1 MRLKQYLIFSNA
13 CLIGEESSVTAQAGR
28 RYRAADR
35 ISVRDQLLAAA
46 GAVMT
51 EQDTID
57 VPLAEIAQRAGVNV
71 ALVSYYFGGRDGL
84 LLALAKRD
92 AEQALAGLDV
102 LMRLD
107 LSPAAKLRK
116 HIAGVVD
123 SFFRHPYLN
132 RLLRALMRDSDSAAA
147 REIAECFAAPTAA
160 AVRAL
165 LEEGA
170 RIGELRPV
178 DPMLFHFAMHGACES
193 LFSGRTMLK
202 HLHGIEAIDDALRQ
216 RYAAAVTE
224 LLLAGCLAPATA

>member
-1 MRLKQYLIFSNA
+1 MA
-13 CLIGEESSVTAQAGR
+13 EAGR
-28 RYRAADR
+28 KQRMAVERV
-35 ISVRDQLLAAA
+35 SVRAQLLAAA

-92 AEQALAGLDV
+92 AEHALAGLDA
-102 LMRLD
+102 LMALD

-116 HIAGVVD
+116 HVAGIVGG
-123 SFFRHPYLN
+123 FFRHPYLN

-147 REIAECFAAPTAA
+147 REIAQCFAAPIAEA
-160 AVRAL
+160 LRLL

-170 RIGELRPV
+170 RLGELKPV
-178 DPMLFHFAMHGACES
+178 DPMLFHFALLGACES

-202 HLHGIEAIDDALRQ
+202 HVHGIEAIDEALQQ
-216 RYAAAVTE
+216 RYAE
-224 LLLAGCLAPATA
+224 LIAETLIAGCLISKEATP

>member
-1 MRLKQYLIFSNA
+1 MA
-13 CLIGEESSVTAQAGR
+13 EAGR
-28 RYRAADR
+28 KQRMAVERV
-35 ISVRDQLLAAA
+35 SVRAQLLAAA

-92 AEQALAGLDV
+92 AEHALAGLDA
-102 LMRLD
+102 LMALD

-116 HIAGVVD
+116 HVGGIVRG
-123 SFFRHPYLN
+123 FFRHPYLN

-147 REIAECFAAPTAA
+147 REIAQCFAAPIAEA
-160 AVRAL
+160 LRLL

-170 RIGELRPV
+170 RLGELKPV
-178 DPMLFHFAMHGACES
+178 DPMLFHFALLGACES

-202 HLHGIEAIDDALRQ
+202 HVHGIEAIDEALQ
-216 RYAAAVTE
+216 LRYAE
-224 LLLAGCLAPATA
+224 LIAETLIAGCLIPKEATP

>member
-1 MRLKQYLIFSNA
+1 MA
-13 CLIGEESSVTAQAGR
+13 EAGR
-28 RYRAADR
+28 KQRMAVERV
-35 ISVRDQLLAAA
+35 SVRAQLLAAA

-92 AEQALAGLDV
+92 AEHALAGLDA
-102 LMRLD
+102 LMALD

-116 HIAGVVD
+116 HVAGIVGG
-123 SFFRHPYLN
+123 FFRHPYLN

-147 REIAECFAAPTAA
+147 REIAQCFAAPIAEA
-160 AVRAL
+160 LRLL

-170 RIGELRPV
+170 RLGELKPV
-178 DPMLFHFAMHGACES
+178 DPMLFHFALLGACES

-202 HLHGIEAIDDALRQ
+202 HVHGIEAIDEALQQ
-216 RYAAAVTE
+216 RYAE
-224 LLLAGCLAPATA
+224 LIAETLIAGCLIPKEATP

>member
-1 MRLKQYLIFSNA
+1 MA
-13 CLIGEESSVTAQAGR
+13 EAGR
-28 RYRAADR
+28 KQRMAVERV
-35 ISVRDQLLAAA
+35 SVRAQLLAAA

-92 AEQALAGLDV
+92 AEHALAGLDA
-102 LMRLD
+102 LMALD

-116 HIAGVVD
+116 HVGGIVRG
-123 SFFRHPYLN
+123 FFRHPYLN

-147 REIAECFAAPTAA
+147 REIAQCFAAPIAEA
-160 AVRAL
+160 LRLL
-165 LEEGA
+165 LEAGA
-170 RIGELRPV
+170 RIGELKPV
-178 DPMLFHFAMHGACES
+178 DPMLFHFALLGACES

-202 HLHGIEAIDDALRQ
+202 HVHGIEAIDEALQQ
-216 RYAAAVTE
+216 RYAE
-224 LLLAGCLAPATA
+224 LIAETLIAGCLIPKEATP